1 MSVLKRI
8 LNYSIT
14 TLIAVLLAFAY
25 MRIILGAKSKNTD
38 WIAKLFNIIYD
49 LAFVYAS
56 LTLGCIIAIL
66 YILIDVFYT
75 YNKLKN
81 NTNATSIRLL
91 ILIGLAVFVTTT
103 HYILEKVIDVI

>member
-1 MSVLKRI
+1 MKILKRI

-14 TLIAVLLAFAY
+14 TLVAVLLAFAY
-25 MRIILGAKSKNTD
+25 MRIILGAKSNNTG
-38 WIAKLFNIIYD
+38 WIAKLSNIMYD

-66 YILIDVFYT
+66 YILIDVLYS
-75 YNKLKN
+75 YKKLKN

-91 ILIGLAVFVTTT
+91 MLIGLAVFVTAT